1 MFAVLG
7 DIEFELITYWDGFE
21 ATFGVDYAEHARI
34 EGKPGLQF
42 VGDKLDE
49 IQISLVFHQHYCV
62 PVLYQYRLFPFEHEK
77 EKEKKAEFNIS

>member
-42 VGDKLDE
+42 VG
-49 IQISLVFHQHYCV
+49 
-62 PVLYQYRLFPFEHEK
+62 
-77 EKEKKAEFNIS
+77 

>member
-34 EGKPGLQF
+34 GGKPGLQF
-42 VGDKLDE
+42 VGDRLDE
-49 IQISLVFHQHYCV
+49 IQITLVFHQHYCV
-62 PVLYQYRLFPFEHEK
+62 PPAKQQGPGSRGGTWSWRDCEQP
-77 EKEKKAEFNIS
+77 

>member
-34 EGKPGLQF
+34 GGKPGLQSRRRQA
-42 VGDKLDE
+42 GRNPDN
-49 IQISLVFHQHYCV
+49 SG
-62 PVLYQYRLFPFEHEK
+62 FPSALLCTRCGAGETANSHESPSGTG
-77 EKEKKAEFNIS
+77 AGLRQR